1 MSVCRNSCLTNKPK
15 ADRALILPPPP
26 PPLPAPLPLLSPS
39 SLSPS
44 MPWIKFSVTEC
55 EEMSEAPKLA
65 LSKLAHG
72 IGFGANEFGN
82 TR

>member
-26 PPLPAPLPLLSPS
+26 PPHFPPLFPS